1 MFGNDYYRTLTP
13 GCVSTVKSLVIRDP
27 QLPLRPS
34 QRSAMS
40 TRSWLW
46 FFVVAVSACSDGT
59 LPSAPPP
66 PPPPI
71 SVAVAYCIQPAWV
84 AFQDGEGAWT
94 QAQPTPS
101 GSNTTFRSEFSAGRG
116 AIATLSR
123 VGDNMTG
130 LSVLYGT
137 PAELVTA
144 GDTNSR
150 DCGPP
155 QAKTLLGTAAG
166 LDTNETAFV
175 AASFNSRV
183 RVSVD
188 RSFELKGLASGPR
201 DLLATRTTR
210 TDGSDAITRFILRRD
225 IDVPDSTTL
234 PVLDFASAEA
244 FAPAVANVS
253 LNGLGAEAAAS
264 GTRLLTNHD
273 ELALSLLIGPTTDVT
288 RPYVALPESQLLAN
302 DLQILAASV
311 SAATTGSARSATL
324 YFLSPT
330 DRTLTLGA
338 PLIPPTFSTVA
349 SVPALRLRAHFV
361 PQSDYD
367 RSAFVSYQQGTT
379 TFVVISMTAAYAAL
393 TATGYDLVVP
403 DLSGAV
409 GFDPAWSLHPGAT
422 LWSAGRIGGTLG
434 LGRDAVPSDGA
445 VQRTVS
451 AAGAL

>member
-1 MFGNDYYRTLTP
+1 MSRGSWVLF
-13 GCVSTVKSLVIRDP
+13 LVAA
-27 QLPLRPS
+27 LG
-34 QRSAMS
+34 
-40 TRSWLW
+40 
-46 FFVVAVSACSDGT
+46 ACSDGT
-59 LPSAPPP
+59 LPSTPPP
-66 PPPPI
+66 PPPPTT
-71 SVAVAYCIQPAWV
+71 VAVAYCAGLEPTWV
-84 AFQDGEGAWT
+84 AFQDGDAAWT
-94 QAQPTPS
+94 QAQPTVS
-101 GSNTTFRSEFSAGRG
+101 GSNKTFRHEFAADRG
-116 AIATLSR
+116 AIATLSGAGGNIT
-123 VGDNMTG
+123 V

-144 GDTNSR
+144 GDTNPR
-150 DCGPP
+150 DCGPAP
-155 QAKTLLGTAAG
+155 AKTLLGTVAQ
-166 LDTNETAFV
+166 LDANETAFV
-175 AASFNSRV
+175 SASFNSRV

-188 RSFELKGLASGPR
+188 RTFELKGLASGPR
-201 DLLATRTTR
+201 DLLAAR
-210 TDGSDAITRFILRRD
+210 TDGSDVITRLILRRD

-264 GTRLLTNHD
+264 ATRLLTNHD
-273 ELALSLLIGPTTDVT
+273 ELTLSLLIGPTTDVT

-324 YFLSPT
+324 YFRSPT

-367 RSAFVSYQQGTT
+367 RSAFVSYQQGVTV
-379 TFVVISMTAAYAAL
+379 FVTISMTAARAAL
-393 TATGYDLVVP
+393 SETGYDLVIP
-403 DLSGAV
+403 DLSGAA
-409 GFDPAWSLHPGAT
+409 GFDPAWSLHPGGT
-422 LWSAGRIGGTLG
+422 LLWAAGRIGGTLG

-445 VQRTVS
+445 TRRTVS

>member
-1 MFGNDYYRTLTP
+1 MSRGSWVLF
-13 GCVSTVKSLVIRDP
+13 LVAAI
-27 QLPLRPS
+27 
-34 QRSAMS
+34 
-40 TRSWLW
+40 
-46 FFVVAVSACSDGT
+46 SACSDGT

-71 SVAVAYCIQPAWV
+71 SVVVAYCIQPAWV

-101 GSNTTFRSEFSAGRG
+101 GSNTTFRHEFSADRG

-123 VGDNMTG
+123 VGGNMTV
-130 LSVLYGT
+130 LSALYGT

-150 DCGPP
+150 DCGPAP
-155 QAKTLLGTAAG
+155 AKTLLGTVAA
-166 LDTNETAFV
+166 LETNETAFV
-175 AASFNSRV
+175 SASFNSRV

-188 RSFELKGLASGPR
+188 RTFELKGLASGPR
-201 DLLATRTTR
+201 DLLAARTTR
-210 TDGSDAITRFILRRD
+210 IDGSDVLTRLIMRRGV
-225 IDVPDSTTL
+225 DVPDSTTL

-253 LNGLGAEAAAS
+253 LDGLGAEAAAS
-264 GTRLLTNHD
+264 GTRLLTDHD
-273 ELALSLLIGPTTDVT
+273 ELAVSLLIGLTTDVT

-324 YFLSPT
+324 YFRTPT

-349 SVPALRLRAHFV
+349 SAPALRLRAHLV
-361 PQSDYD
+361 PQSEYD

-379 TFVVISMTAAYAAL
+379 TFVVISMTAAYGAL
-393 TATGYDLVVP
+393 SETGYDLVIP
-403 DLSGAV
+403 DLSGAA

-451 AAGAL
+451 A

>member
-1 MFGNDYYRTLTP
+1 
-13 GCVSTVKSLVIRDP
+13 
-27 QLPLRPS
+27 
-34 QRSAMS
+34 MS
-40 TRSWLW
+40 TRSWVLLLIA
-46 FFVVAVSACSDGT
+46 AVTACSDGT
-59 LPSAPPP
+59 LPSVPPP
-66 PPPPI
+66 PPPPT

-84 AFQDGEGAWT
+84 AFQDGDGAWT
-94 QAQPTPS
+94 RAQPVLS

-116 AIATLSR
+116 GIATLSR
-123 VGDNMTG
+123 AGDNMTV

-144 GDTNSR
+144 GDTNPR
-150 DCGPP
+150 DCGPAP
-155 QAKTLLGTAAG
+155 AKTLLGTVAR

-175 AASFNSRV
+175 SASFNSRV

-188 RSFELKGLASGPR
+188 RTFELKGLASGPR

-210 TDGSDAITRFILRRD
+210 TDGSDVITRLVLRRGV
-225 IDVPDSTTL
+225 DVPDSTTL

-253 LNGLGAEAAAS
+253 LDGLGAESAAS
-264 GTRLLTNHD
+264 GTRLLTDHD
-273 ELALSLLIGPTTDVT
+273 ELAVSLLIGLTTDVT

-324 YFLSPT
+324 YFRTPT

-349 SVPALRLRAHFV
+349 SAPALRLRAHFV
-361 PQSDYD
+361 PQGEYD

-379 TFVVISMTAAYAAL
+379 TFVAISMTAAYGAL
-393 TATGYDLVVP
+393 TGTGYDLVVP

-409 GFDPAWSLHPGAT
+409 GFDPAWSLQAGGT
-422 LWSAGRIGGTLG
+422 VLWNAGRVGGTLG

-445 VQRTVS
+445 TRRAVS
-451 AAGAL
+451 AAGAIDPTAP

>member
-1 MFGNDYYRTLTP
+1 MRLTGFP
-13 GCVSTVKSLVIRDP
+13 PSFTERLMSRESGVLFLV
-27 QLPLRPS
+27 
-34 QRSAMS
+34 A
-40 TRSWLW
+40 
-46 FFVVAVSACSDGT
+46 AVSASPDGT

-71 SVAVAYCIQPAWV
+71 TVAVAYCAGLEPMWV
-84 AFQDGEGAWT
+84 AFQDGDGAWT
-94 QAQPTPS
+94 QAQPTVS
-101 GSNTTFRSEFSAGRG
+101 GSDKSFRHEFSADRG

-123 VGDNMTG
+123 AGGNMTV
-130 LSVLYGT
+130 LSVLYGI
-137 PAELVTA
+137 PAELGTA
-144 GDTNSR
+144 GDTNPR
-150 DCGPP
+150 DCGPAP
-155 QAKTLLGTAAG
+155 AKTLLGTAAG

-175 AASFNSRV
+175 GASFNSRV

-188 RSFELKGLASGPR
+188 RTFELKGLASGPR

-210 TDGSDAITRFILRRD
+210 TDGSDVITRLVLRRGV
-225 IDVPDSTTL
+225 DVPDSTSL

-253 LNGLGAEAAAS
+253 VDGLGAESAAS
-264 GTRLLTNHD
+264 GTRLLTDHD
-273 ELALSLLIGPTTDVT
+273 ELTVSLMIGPTTAVT
-288 RPYVALPESQLLAN
+288 RPYVALPESQLLAS
-302 DLQILAASV
+302 DLQILSASV

-324 YFLSPT
+324 YFRTPT

-349 SVPALRLRAHFV
+349 TAPALRLRAHFV
-361 PQSDYD
+361 PQSEYD
-367 RSAFVSYQQGTT
+367 RSAVVVYQQGTT

-393 TATGYDLVVP
+393 TGTGYDLVVP

-422 LWSAGRIGGTLG
+422 LWNAGRIGGTLG

-445 VQRTVS
+445 VQRSVS

>member
-1 MFGNDYYRTLTP
+1 
-13 GCVSTVKSLVIRDP
+13 
-27 QLPLRPS
+27 
-34 QRSAMS
+34 MS
-40 TRSWLW
+40 RGSWVL
-46 FFVVAVSACSDGT
+46 FLVVAFSACSDGT

-66 PPPPI
+66 PPP
-71 SVAVAYCIQPAWV
+71 STVAVAYCAGLEPTWV
-84 AFQDGEGAWT
+84 AFQDGDGAWT
-94 QAQPTPS
+94 QTQPTPS
-101 GSNTTFRSEFSAGRG
+101 GSNKTFRHEFSADRG

-123 VGDNMTG
+123 AGGNMTV

-150 DCGPP
+150 DCGPAP
-155 QAKTLLGTAAG
+155 AKTLLGTVAA
-166 LDTNETAFV
+166 LETNETAFV
-175 AASFNSRV
+175 SASFNSRV

-188 RSFELKGLASGPR
+188 RTFELKGLASGPR
-201 DLLATRTTR
+201 DLLAAR
-210 TDGSDAITRFILRRD
+210 TDGSDVITRLILRRD

-253 LNGLGAEAAAS
+253 LDGLGAEAAAS
-264 GTRLLTNHD
+264 GTRLLTDHD
-273 ELALSLLIGPTTDVT
+273 ELAVSLLIGLTTDVT

-324 YFLSPT
+324 YFRTPT
-330 DRTLTLGA
+330 DHTLTLGA

-349 SVPALRLRAHFV
+349 SAPALRLRAHFV
-361 PQSDYD
+361 PQSEYD

-379 TFVVISMTAAYAAL
+379 TFVVISMTAAYGAL
-393 TATGYDLVVP
+393 TGTGYDLVVP

-409 GFDPAWSLHPGAT
+409 GFDPAWT
-422 LWSAGRIGGTLG
+422 LQAGGTVLWNAGRVGGTLG

-445 VQRTVS
+445 TRRAVS
-451 AAGAL
+451 AAGAIDPTAP

>member
-1 MFGNDYYRTLTP
+1 MSRGSWVLFLVATL
-13 GCVSTVKSLVIRDP
+13 G
-27 QLPLRPS
+27 
-34 QRSAMS
+34 
-40 TRSWLW
+40 
-46 FFVVAVSACSDGT
+46 ACSDGT
-59 LPSAPPP
+59 LPSTPPP
-66 PPPPI
+66 PPPPTT
-71 SVAVAYCIQPAWV
+71 VAVAYCAGLEPTWV
-84 AFQDGEGAWT
+84 AFQDGDAAWT
-94 QAQPTPS
+94 QAQPTVS
-101 GSNTTFRSEFSAGRG
+101 GSNKTFRHEFSADRG
-116 AIATLSR
+116 AIATLSGAGGAIT
-123 VGDNMTG
+123 V

-144 GDTNSR
+144 GDTNPR
-150 DCGPP
+150 DCGPAP
-155 QAKTLLGTAAG
+155 AKTLLGTVAP

-244 FAPAVANVS
+244 FAPAVATVS

-273 ELALSLLIGPTTDVT
+273 EIAVSLLIGLTTAVT
-288 RPYVALPESQLLAN
+288 RPYVALPESQLLAS
-302 DLQILAASV
+302 DLQILSASV

-324 YFLSPT
+324 YFRTPT

-349 SVPALRLRAHFV
+349 TAPALRLRAHFV
-361 PQSDYD
+361 PQSEYD
-367 RSAFVSYQQGTT
+367 RSAVVVYQQGTT
-379 TFVVISMTAAYAAL
+379 TFVAISMTAAYAAL
-393 TATGYDLVVP
+393 TETGYDLVVP
-403 DLSGAV
+403 DLSGAL

-422 LWSAGRIGGTLG
+422 LLWSAGRTGGTLG
-434 LGRDAVPSDGA
+434 LGRDAVPSDGT

-451 AAGAL
+451 AASAL

>member
-1 MFGNDYYRTLTP
+1 
-13 GCVSTVKSLVIRDP
+13 
-27 QLPLRPS
+27 
-34 QRSAMS
+34 MS
-40 TRSWLW
+40 TRSWLL

-101 GSNTTFRSEFSAGRG
+101 GSNTTFRYEFSAGRG

-123 VGDNMTG
+123 VGGNMTVF
-130 LSVLYGT
+130 SVLYGT

-150 DCGPP
+150 DCGPAP
-155 QAKTLLGTAAG
+155 AKTLLGTVAR

-183 RVSVD
+183 RVGVD

-253 LNGLGAEAAAS
+253 LDGLGAESAAS
-264 GTRLLTNHD
+264 GTRLLTDRD
-273 ELALSLLIGPTTDVT
+273 ELTVSLMIGPTTAVT
-288 RPYVALPESQLLAN
+288 RPYVALPESQLLAG
-302 DLQILAASV
+302 DLQILSASV

-324 YFLSPT
+324 YFRTPT
-330 DRTLTLGA
+330 GRTLTLGA
-338 PLIPPTFSTVA
+338 PLIPPVFSTVA
-349 SVPALRLRAHFV
+349 SAPALRLRAHFV
-361 PQSDYD
+361 PQSEYD
-367 RSAFVSYQQGTT
+367 RSAVVVYQQGTT
-379 TFVVISMTAAYAAL
+379 TFVAISMTAAYAAL
-393 TATGYDLVVP
+393 TETGYDLVVP
-403 DLSGAV
+403 DLAGAV
-409 GFDPAWSLHPGAT
+409 GFDSAWSLHPGAT
-422 LWSAGRIGGTLG
+422 LLWSAGRIGGTLG
-434 LGRDAVPSDGA
+434 LGRDAVPSDGT

>member
-1 MFGNDYYRTLTP
+1 
-13 GCVSTVKSLVIRDP
+13 
-27 QLPLRPS
+27 
-34 QRSAMS
+34 MS
-40 TRSWLW
+40 TRSGVLLLIA
-46 FFVVAVSACSDGT
+46 AVSACSDGT
-59 LPSAPPP
+59 LPSVPPP

-71 SVAVAYCIQPAWV
+71 SVTVAYCIQPAWV
-84 AFQDGEGAWT
+84 AFQDGDGAWT
-94 QAQPTPS
+94 RAQPVLS

-123 VGDNMTG
+123 VGDNMTV

-137 PAELVTA
+137 PAELLTA
-144 GDTNSR
+144 GDTNPR
-150 DCGPP
+150 DCGPAP
-155 QAKTLLGTAAG
+155 AKTLLGTVAQ

-175 AASFNSRV
+175 SASFNSRV

-188 RSFELKGLASGPR
+188 RTFELKGLASGPR

-210 TDGSDAITRFILRRD
+210 TDGSDVITRLMLRRGV
-225 IDVPDSTTL
+225 DVPDSSTL

-253 LNGLGAEAAAS
+253 LDGLGAESAAS
-264 GTRLLTNHD
+264 GTRLLTDRD
-273 ELALSLLIGPTTDVT
+273 ELTVSLMIGPTTAVT
-288 RPYVALPESQLLAN
+288 RPYVALPESQLLAG
-302 DLQILAASV
+302 DLQILSASV

-324 YFLSPT
+324 YFRTPA

-338 PLIPPTFSTVA
+338 PLITPTFSTVA
-349 SVPALRLRAHFV
+349 SAPALRLRAHFV
-361 PQSDYD
+361 PQSEYD
-367 RSAFVSYQQGTT
+367 RSAVVVYQQGTT
-379 TFVVISMTAAYAAL
+379 TFVAISMTAAYAAL
-393 TATGYDLVVP
+393 SETGYDLVIP

-409 GFDPAWSLHPGAT
+409 GFDSAWSLQPGAT
-422 LWSAGRIGGTLG
+422 LLWNAVRIGGTLG

>member
-1 MFGNDYYRTLTP
+1 
-13 GCVSTVKSLVIRDP
+13 
-27 QLPLRPS
+27 
-34 QRSAMS
+34 MS
-40 TRSWLW
+40 TRSWVLLLIA
-46 FFVVAVSACSDGT
+46 AVTACSDGT
-59 LPSAPPP
+59 LPSVPPP
-66 PPPPI
+66 PPPPV

-84 AFQDGEGAWT
+84 AFQDGDGAWT
-94 QAQPTPS
+94 RAQPVLS

-116 AIATLSR
+116 GIATLSR
-123 VGDNMTG
+123 AGDNMTV

-144 GDTNSR
+144 GDTNPR
-150 DCGPP
+150 DCGPAP
-155 QAKTLLGTAAG
+155 AKTLLGTVAQ
-166 LDTNETAFV
+166 LEPNETAFV
-175 AASFNSRV
+175 SASFNSRV
-183 RVSVD
+183 RVSVE

-210 TDGSDAITRFILRRD
+210 IDGGDVITRFILRRD

-253 LNGLGAEAAAS
+253 IDGLGAEAAAS

-273 ELALSLLIGPTTDVT
+273 EITVSLLIGLTTDVT
-288 RPYVALPESQLLAN
+288 RPYVALPESQLLAS
-302 DLQILAASV
+302 DLQILSASV

-324 YFLSPT
+324 YFRTPT

-338 PLIPPTFSTVA
+338 PLIPPAFSTVA
-349 SVPALRLRAHFV
+349 SAPALRLRAHFV
-361 PQSDYD
+361 PQSEYD
-367 RSAFVSYQQGTT
+367 RSAVVVYQQGTT
-379 TFVVISMTAAYAAL
+379 TFVAISMTAAYAAL
-393 TATGYDLVVP
+393 TETGYDLVVP
-403 DLSGAV
+403 DLAGAV

-422 LWSAGRIGGTLG
+422 LLWSAGRTGGMLG
-434 LGRDAVPSDGA
+434 LGRDAVPSDGT

>member
-1 MFGNDYYRTLTP
+1 MSRGSWVLF
-13 GCVSTVKSLVIRDP
+13 LVAA
-27 QLPLRPS
+27 LG
-34 QRSAMS
+34 
-40 TRSWLW
+40 
-46 FFVVAVSACSDGT
+46 ACSDGM
-59 LPSAPPP
+59 LPLTPPP
-66 PPPPI
+66 PPPPTTI
-71 SVAVAYCIQPAWV
+71 AVAYCAGLEPTWV
-84 AFQDGEGAWT
+84 AFQDGDAPWT
-94 QAQPTPS
+94 HAQPTPS
-101 GSNTTFRSEFSAGRG
+101 GSNKTFRHEFSADRG
-116 AIATLSR
+116 AIATLSGAGGNIT
-123 VGDNMTG
+123 V

-144 GDTNSR
+144 GDTNPR
-150 DCGPP
+150 DCGPAP
-155 QAKTLLGTAAG
+155 AKTLLGTVAQ
-166 LDTNETAFV
+166 LDVNETAFV
-175 AASFNSRV
+175 SASFNSRV

-188 RSFELKGLASGPR
+188 RTFELKGLASGPR
-201 DLLATRTTR
+201 DLLAAR
-210 TDGSDAITRFILRRD
+210 TDGSDVITRLILRRD

-273 ELALSLLIGPTTDVT
+273 ELTLSLLIGSTTDVT

-324 YFLSPT
+324 YFRSPT

-338 PLIPPTFSTVA
+338 PLISPTFSTVA

-393 TATGYDLVVP
+393 SETGYDLVIP
-403 DLSGAV
+403 DLSGAA

-422 LWSAGRIGGTLG
+422 LLWNAGRIGGTLG
-434 LGRDAVPSDGA
+434 VGRDAVPSDGA
-445 VQRTVS
+445 TRRTVS